1 MCLAVPAQ
9 IIRMADG
16 VAICRLGCGQ
26 TTLQASL
33 LLLPDPPSSGD
44 YLIVHAGFALRV
56 MDAAEAEETLCRLR
70 VGQENA
76 GTAVSSAAAPDLTAG
91 IFRRN

>member
-33 LLLPDPPSSGD
+33 LLLPDPPAIGD

-56 MDAAEAEETLCRLR
+56 MDAAEAKETLCRLR
-70 VGQENA
+70 VVQESA
-76 GTAVSSAAAPDLTAG
+76 GTAVSSTAAPNLATG
-91 IFRRN
+91 IFRRD